1 MKLTK
6 SFLAAASFAAVALG
20 FSMQIQAADLGA
32 PGPLSF
38 SDYDMDGNGV
48 ISAKEFQTVRE
59 KREAALKAAG
69 YQAKGMETAPSFSD
83 LDANGDGGIT
93 PSELAAGQRVKQ
105 DKAPVIDKIKDMG
118 MEKHK

>member
-1 MKLTK
+1 MKLKK

-20 FSMQIQAADLGA
+20 FTMQVQAADLGV

-38 SDYDMDGNGV
+38 SDYDMDRNGV
-48 ISAKEFQTVRE
+48 ISAEEFQTVRE

-69 YQAKGMETAPSFSD
+69 HQVKGMETAPSFSD

-93 PSELAAGQRVKQ
+93 PSELAAGQRARQGKGAAMDPVKG
-105 DKAPVIDKIKDMG
+105 MG